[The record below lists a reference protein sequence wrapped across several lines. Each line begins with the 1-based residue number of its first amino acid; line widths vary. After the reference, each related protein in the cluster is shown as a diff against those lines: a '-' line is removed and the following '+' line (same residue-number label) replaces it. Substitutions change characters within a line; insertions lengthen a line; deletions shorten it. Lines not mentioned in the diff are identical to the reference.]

1 MENKIAMKDK
11 RHIQSQASN
20 IMVHVISLRRRGKGK
35 TPCAVKLSKL
45 LWREG
50 GLEVGK

>member
-20 IMVHVISLRRRGKGK
+20 IMVHVISLRRE
-35 TPCAVKLSKL
+35 V
-45 LWREG
+45 RERP
-50 GLEVGK
+50 LVQ